1 MNIALIIIYVLAG
14 ISLLGCAYSHGKEQ
28 PKYNFWASLVAK
40 AISLTLIW
48 WALGW
53 IFI

>member
-1 MNIALIIIYVLAG
+1 MNVALITIYIIVGVGLL
-14 ISLLGCAYSHGKEQ
+14 ISANRHGQTEKYS
-28 PKYNFWASLVAK
+28 FWTSLISK

-53 IFI
+53 EFI